1 MISFPRGDGGGGRVK
16 IRGRLV
22 TAVHIE
28 TIKCGK
34 IEIVRGIF
42 FILCT
47 VALNVPRCSL
57 FVFTFARK
65 LQSLYRLIY
74 ASCFILRSVS
84 YGYLTNVISSFY
96 V

>member
-22 TAVHIE
+22 TAVHTE

-34 IEIVRGIF
+34 IEIACRIF
-42 FILCT
+42 FILSI
-47 VALNVPRCSL
+47 VALNVLRCTL
-57 FVFTFARK
+57 IVFTFARK

-84 YGYLTNVISSFY
+84 YGYLTNVITSFY